1 LTFGRSR
8 IQGRKGDDHVENWGK
23 ILVLSLG
30 GVAGVNSRYWLGVWI
45 NRWASSQFP
54 WATFSINVS
63 GAFAIGFLT
72 ALLARWSPHSY
83 LRLLILVGFLG
94 GYTTFSTFAFES
106 VTLWQR
112 GEWVFSLAN
121 MAGSVLAGCAAV
133 VLGAALAQGIV
144 QPTWSRL
151 LRMGQYAP
159 EESIEGSGES
169 RVADQPHVP
178 GLGQFLTSEAN
189 LGEMADRIKGSRDGE
204 HPTGSHTPEA
214 LSQRQRSAEWQGH
227 LPSGRRDRPCQS
239 SGRGLRLPGGFQL
252 WSAQADSRRQE

>member
-1 LTFGRSR
+1 METWGR
-8 IQGRKGDDHVENWGK
+8 
-23 ILVLSLG
+23 ILALSIG
-30 GVAGVNSRYWLGVWI
+30 GVAGVNARYWIGVWI

-63 GAFAIGFLT
+63 GSFAIGFLT

-83 LRLLILVGFLG
+83 LRLLIVVGFLG

-144 QPTWSRL
+144 QPTWTWL
-151 LRMGQYAP
+151 LGMRQST
-159 EESIEGSGES
+159 ESES
-169 RVADQPHVP
+169 RVQMLAREQPADDPP
-178 GLGQFLTSEAN
+178 ATGLERLLAGESD
-189 LGEMADRIKGSRDGE
+189 LGE
-204 HPTGSHTPEA
+204 TG
-214 LSQRQRSAEWQGH
+214 Q
-227 LPSGRRDRPCQS
+227 
-239 SGRGLRLPGGFQL
+239 
-252 WSAQADSRRQE
+252 

>member
-1 LTFGRSR
+1 M
-8 IQGRKGDDHVENWGK
+8 ENWGK

-30 GVAGVNSRYWLGVWI
+30 GVAGVNARYWLGVWI

-72 ALLARWSPHSY
+72 ALLARWSPHSH

-133 VLGAALAQGIV
+133 VLGAALRKELFSPLGV
-144 QPTWSRL
+144 GCFEWDNSHERKRSR
-151 LRMGQYAP
+151 
-159 EESIEGSGES
+159 
-169 RVADQPHVP
+169 
-178 GLGQFLTSEAN
+178 
-189 LGEMADRIKGSRDGE
+189 DRGKVGSRI
-204 HPTGSHTPEA
+204 
-214 LSQRQRSAEWQGH
+214 
-227 LPSGRRDRPCQS
+227 
-239 SGRGLRLPGGFQL
+239 
-252 WSAQADSRRQE
+252 SRMSLVSVNP